1 MESASNCLPRWM
13 ANDSYFSGRGLSL
26 LLCPLGIEHC
36 AVRGVAFR
44 VPSRRTKMI
53 RRVGCD
59 QKQFLRQMMSSE
71 DASHYVLFMQEP
83 YAQSILAMNH

>member
-26 LLCPLGIEHC
+26 LLCSPGIEHC
-36 AVRGVAFR
+36 AERGVAFR
-44 VPSRRTKMI
+44 VPSRRTKI

-59 QKQFLRQMMSSE
+59 QKRFLRQMMSSE
-71 DASHYVLFMQEP
+71 DASHYVLFVQEL
-83 YAQSILAMNH
+83 YAQSILAMNR